1 MLRLHI
7 HSVILLKVDT
17 PRQEMATS
25 FFTYRR
31 GEKAG
36 VNVHIKFLCVSLLL
50 CLALAGLL
58 FSATR
63 TIQAYQQ
70 LQQSHQRTLS
80 GDVSSIDAWMTFPYI
95 ARVYQIP
102 ENCLYQSLHLPGSW
116 TVRHSTLRVIA
127 DHYTRSVDSVIKDVQ
142 QVILRYRRDHTI
154 CGTPALASRAR
165 SAQGH
170 RRPALSWKGVL
181 HD

>member
-1 MLRLHI
+1 
-7 HSVILLKVDT
+7 
-17 PRQEMATS
+17 MAAC
-25 FFTYRR
+25 FIRDRR

-36 VNVHIKFLCVSLLL
+36 VNVHIKFLCVSFLL
-50 CLALAGLL
+50 CLALVCLL

-95 ARVYQIP
+95 ARVYHVP

-127 DHYTRSVDSVIKDVQ
+127 DHYARSVDSVIKDVQ
-142 QVILRYRRDHTI
+142 QAILRYRINHII
-154 CGTPALASRAR
+154 CGTLVSASRAR
-165 SAQGH
+165 SALEY
-170 RRPALSWKGVL
+170 RFPALIRKGEL
-181 HD
+181 HE

>member
-1 MLRLHI
+1 MN
-7 HSVILLKVDT
+7 
-17 PRQEMATS
+17 A
-25 FFTYRR
+25 Y
-31 GEKAG
+31 
-36 VNVHIKFLCVSLLL
+36 IKFLCVSLLL

-70 LQQSHQRTLS
+70 LQQSHQRILS

-95 ARVYQIP
+95 AHVYQIP

-127 DHYTRSVDSVIKDVQ
+127 DHYARSVDSVIRDIRQ
-142 QVILRYRRDHTI
+142 IILRYRTDHTI
-154 CGTPALASRAR
+154 CGTPSPTIRTH
-165 SAQGH
+165 SGH
-170 RRPALSWKGVL
+170 EHRFLALSRKGEL
-181 HD
+181 HE